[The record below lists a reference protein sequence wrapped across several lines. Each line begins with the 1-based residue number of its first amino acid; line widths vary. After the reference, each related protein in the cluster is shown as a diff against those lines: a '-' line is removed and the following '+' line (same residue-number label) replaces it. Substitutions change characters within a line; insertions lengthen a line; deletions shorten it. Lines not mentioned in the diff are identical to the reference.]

1 MVKKSVCGNQQ
12 KFTPLYLVSEWNT
25 PTGLYLLGYSTQV
38 TSKSR
43 KEKKI
48 MLSKLISAEK
58 RTRTNGEEFYVCT
71 FSYSQGAKD
80 APTFITIG
88 GVKVLNPQ
96 AAAIRN
102 INLVKCLFPTEDE
115 TAKAYKK
122 NLDRFI
128 KCMESDSKTF
138 TTKKGEVVK
147 LSDCEFSLPLV
158 YKTLPVSEVLGVSK
172 IYYADANGEQKELT
186 QLNAV
191 GYSRLEMIVDEKT
204 GEITDYKDSNEWDND
219 LNGGT
224 YIEVITRN
232 ANANIANGSYWYEK
246 RVNKPE
252 ANESVGNPVSE
263 PEKTQQTDDEDNDE

>member
-1 MVKKSVCGNQQ
+1 
-12 KFTPLYLVSEWNT
+12 
-25 PTGLYLLGYSTQV
+25 
-38 TSKSR
+38 
-43 KEKKI
+43 

-58 RTRTNGEEFYVCT
+58 RTRTNGDEFYVCT

-204 GEITDYKDSNEWDND
+204 GEITDYKDSNEWDN
-219 LNGGT
+219 
-224 YIEVITRN
+224 
-232 ANANIANGSYWYEK
+232 ANIVNGSYWYEK

-263 PEKTQQTDDEDNDE
+263 PEKTQQTDDEDDDE

>member
-1 MVKKSVCGNQQ
+1 
-12 KFTPLYLVSEWNT
+12 
-25 PTGLYLLGYSTQV
+25 
-38 TSKSR
+38 
-43 KEKKI
+43 

-58 RTRTNGEEFYVCT
+58 RVRTNGDEFYVCT

-122 NLDRFI
+122 DLDRFI
-128 KCMESDSKTF
+128 KCMESETKSF
-138 TTKKGEVVK
+138 TTKKGEVIK

-191 GYSRLEMIVDEKT
+191 GYSRLEMLVDDKT
-204 GEITDYKDSNEWDND
+204 GEIIGYTDSNEWDND

-224 YIEVITRN
+224 CTDVIIRN
-232 ANANIANGSYWYEK
+232 ANANIANGLYWYEK
-246 RVNKPE
+246 RVNNPE
-252 ANESVGNPVSE
+252 ANEIIGNPVSE
-263 PEKTQQTDDEDNDE
+263 PEKNQQVDNDDDDE